1 MLIADKLAD
10 ATVEKLKGTVFENIP
25 LIGTMS
31 QFGGLPN
38 DSADLVCWKYIYFAC
53 KIIGS
58 LWIEINSESKAFLG
72 IFIADKQY
80 RGKGIG
86 TKAIKLAIENKNVD
100 ELYLNVRMNNQKA
113 INCYHKIGFKDV
125 RQYVK
130 DNSVEVIEMKYE
142 KE

>member
-31 QFGGLPN
+31 QFGGLSN
-38 DSADLVCWKYIYFAC
+38 DSADLVCWKYICFDC

-130 DNSVEVIEMKYE
+130 DNGVEVIEMKYE